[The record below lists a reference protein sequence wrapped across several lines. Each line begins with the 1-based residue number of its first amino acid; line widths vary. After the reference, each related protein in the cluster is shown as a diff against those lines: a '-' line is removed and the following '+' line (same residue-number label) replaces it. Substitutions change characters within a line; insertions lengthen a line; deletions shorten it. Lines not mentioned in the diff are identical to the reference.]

1 MRVCGTALCAIC
13 MSSVEVGL
21 DVVFDLFAV
30 QRKAAL
36 VEQELQHHREDLA
49 LQTQT
54 YTDAP
59 PLPSVPCAL
68 LVGANASARAREG
81 ERGREGDTLSGT
93 QGFRV

>member
-1 MRVCGTALCAIC
+1 

-54 YTDAP
+54 NTDAYTP
-59 PLPSVPCAL
+59 PVSSMRPSRRCK
-68 LVGANASARAREG
+68 GERAREG
-81 ERGREGDTLSGT
+81 VREGGIH
-93 QGFRV
+93 